1 MLIIKKCFETIETH
15 GRDVDIGLDE
25 DKDDQRVILKG
36 QSSQIGKLCRIM
48 HYQSVNMF
56 IEMFYLH
63 WHVNEYN

>member
-36 QSSQIGKLCRIM
+36 QASQIGKLCLIM

-56 IEMFYLH
+56 NEMFYLH